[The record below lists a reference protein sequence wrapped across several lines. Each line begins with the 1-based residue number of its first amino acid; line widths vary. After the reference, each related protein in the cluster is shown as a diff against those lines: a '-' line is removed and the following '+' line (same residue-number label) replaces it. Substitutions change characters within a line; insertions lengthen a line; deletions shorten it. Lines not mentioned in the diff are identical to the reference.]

1 MGIGELEMARP
12 CTICTHSERLEI
24 DRRLLRGE
32 SYRNIAEH
40 FKLSLASI
48 SRHREAHIGTDLQDV
63 REVMVAAR
71 EEALAQIKSEELET
85 LETVK
90 EEIAVEARESI
101 AARLEAC
108 HDYFG
113 QLRILRER
121 AAIAL
126 ETAEGAEDVKTA
138 LLAIKELRELIR
150 VWGELDG
157 RITSAPQINL
167 VLNPEWQEMRLTII
181 TALRGYPEAL
191 EAVIRA
197 IPSQPSEE
205 RP

>member
-1 MGIGELEMARP
+1 MARP
-12 CTICTHSERLEI
+12 CSICSHSERLEI
-24 DRRLLRGE
+24 DRLLLQGTP
-32 SYRNIAEH
+32 YRDIAGR
-40 FKLSLASI
+40 FGLSKTAV
-48 SRHREAHIGTDLQDV
+48 SRHKESHIGTDLRDV
-63 REVMVAAR
+63 RGVMVAAR
-71 EEALAQIKSEELET
+71 EEALASIKAEELET

-90 EEIAVEARESI
+90 AEIITEARESI

-121 AAIAL
+121 AALAL

-138 LLAIKELRELIR
+138 LLAIRELKDMVR
-150 VWGELDG
+150 LWAELDG
-157 RITSAPQINL
+157 KISSQPQINL

-191 EAVIRA
+191 EAVLRA
-197 IPSQPSEE
+197 IPSQPSED

>member
-1 MGIGELEMARP
+1 MPRT
-12 CTICTHSERLEI
+12 CSVCTHPERDEI
-24 DRRLLRGE
+24 DKLLIRSEPYRTIAKQFRISE
-32 SYRNIAEH
+32 SPVFRH
-40 FKLSLASI
+40 KAS
-48 SRHREAHIGTDLQDV
+48 HIVADLRDV

-71 EEALAQIKSEELET
+71 EQALAAVKAEELET

-90 EEIAVEARESI
+90 AEIITEARESI

-113 QLRILRER
+113 QLSILRER
-121 AAIAL
+121 AALAL
-126 ETAEGAEDVKTA
+126 ETAEGAEDIKTA
-138 LLAIKELRELIR
+138 LAAIKELREMVRL
-150 VWGELDG
+150 WAELDG
-157 RITSAPQINL
+157 KISSQPQINL

-191 EAVIRA
+191 EAVLRA
-197 IPSQPSEE
+197 VPSQPSEE